1 MQTQK
6 IYTLSGGQ
14 KSRVAFAVITFIKP
28 HLLMLDEPTNHLDL
42 DTVEA
47 LIQAL
52 NNYDG
57 GVILVSHDQHFIQ
70 AVCEEIYSCDDGT
83 LKKFDGDFNDYKRSL
98 KRRS

>member
-1 MQTQK
+1 MGV
-6 IYTLSGGQ
+6 TL
-14 KSRVAFAVITFIKP
+14 A
-28 HLLMLDEPTNHLDL
+28 TNHLDL

-57 GVILVSHDQHFIQ
+57 GVILVSHDQHFVSTCFPAPLVVLMMIHLIPSLHVCQIQ